1 MKAFV
6 RGLAAL
12 ALAGAALAGNVAA
25 QDQATLDTPREKAS
39 YMVGLDVARSLAPA
53 GPDLDVA
60 AFERAV
66 RHAFEGG
73 EPLIAEDKVQPLAE
87 VLMTRIAARDG
98 KPPADGKLPEIDPA
112 NRIVVAETLRT
123 RLGELRSDPGLN
135 AWQAWNGG
143 RAAARDAL
151 EQAAARGE
159 LP

>member
-1 MKAFV
+1 MLNVIGPV
-6 RGLAAL
+6 RFIAEQ
-12 ALAGAALAGNVAA
+12 NVARA
-25 QDQATLDTPREKAS
+25 IDPTLVPPHGHS
-39 YMVGLDVARSLAPA
+39 GLDELYTLSLGDEALPS
-53 GPDLDVA
+53 L
-60 AFERAV
+60 V
-66 RHAFEGG
+66 R
-73 EPLIAEDKVQPLAE
+73 V
-87 VLMTRIAARDG
+87 
-98 KPPADGKLPEIDPA
+98 LPEIDPA